1 MQFRKIASVP
11 LVAIMLTTPVFANS
25 VAVDYDH
32 SENFT
37 QVKTYSWSKV
47 STVNS
52 LWDKRVEDSI
62 DRDLTAK
69 GWTQVPSGGDV
80 LLVAIEKTSV
90 HQAFDTY
97 YDGFGGRRFGRM
109 GESTTSLDSYKVGT
123 LIVSM
128 LDGRSKQ
135 LVWRA
140 SASSDLS
147 GNPTKDTKNLDKDVD
162 KMFKQFPPKAGA

>member
-1 MQFRKIASVP
+1 MQFRNLVSVP
-11 LVAIMLTTPVFANS
+11 LVAFMLTAPVFANS
-25 VAVDYDH
+25 VVVDYDH

-37 QVKTYSWSKV
+37 HVKTYSWSKV
-47 STVNS
+47 STANS

-62 DRDLTAK
+62 DRELTAK
-69 GWTQVPSGGDV
+69 GWTKVPSGGDV
-80 LLVAIEKTSV
+80 QLVAVEKTSV
-90 HQAFDTY
+90 HQELDTY

-109 GESTTSLDSYKVGT
+109 GESTTSVDSYKVGT
-123 LIVSM
+123 LVVSM
-128 LDGRSKQ
+128 LDSRSNR

-147 GNPTKDTKNLDKDVD
+147 DNPSKDTKNLNKDVD